1 MWFTAVESGWKVI
14 TLAIDVCL
22 PHPKFLNTHSSTI
35 LQSDL
40 SNSTIHRLELGH
52 GYTWCLSTCNAIVR
66 WIPSIHMHLLIHH
79 LSNFV
84 SDFIWRMVTT
94 LVFQSNSVRKYLLK
108 DNPNLTTQLWV
119 IYKVLTTMY
128 STYCKHTSE
137 IQAKAH
143 QQ

>member
-1 MWFTAVESGWKVI
+1 
-14 TLAIDVCL
+14 
-22 PHPKFLNTHSSTI
+22 
-35 LQSDL
+35 
-40 SNSTIHRLELGH
+40 
-52 GYTWCLSTCNAIVR
+52 
-66 WIPSIHMHLLIHH
+66 MHLLIHH

-108 DNPNLTTQLWV
+108 DNPNLTTQVRV

-137 IQAKAH
+137 IQAKVH